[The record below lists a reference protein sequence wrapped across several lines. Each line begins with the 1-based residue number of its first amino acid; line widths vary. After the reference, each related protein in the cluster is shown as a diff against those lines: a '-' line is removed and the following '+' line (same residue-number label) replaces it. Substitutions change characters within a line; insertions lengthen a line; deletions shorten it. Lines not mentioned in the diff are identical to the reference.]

1 MGWTVPAAFGLF
13 VAGAAIGLAQL
24 WLRLWEPEAFCRLML
39 TAGVLLALVLAWG
52 VVQRERR
59 ETAAARNK
67 REPG

>member
-24 WLRLWEPEAFCRLML
+24 WLRLWDPESFAQLIV

-52 VVQRERR
+52 LVQRERR
-59 ETAAARNK
+59 ETAAARDK